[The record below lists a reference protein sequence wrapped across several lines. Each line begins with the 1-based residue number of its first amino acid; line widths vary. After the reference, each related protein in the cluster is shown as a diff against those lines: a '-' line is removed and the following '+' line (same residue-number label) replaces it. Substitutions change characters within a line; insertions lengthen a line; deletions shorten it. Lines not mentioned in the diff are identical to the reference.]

1 MNILHPLL
9 TCVSVV
15 TAGWLA
21 AANASAQPQQR
32 LSLDFDQQQ
41 AMKAKGAT
49 AILDPRTNQ
58 EFRATIDKGTRAA
71 ERPQLVSQACHTP
84 PSCLRVSLD
93 PSAKGAAKN
102 KIMYSFWSHYKPLPG
117 GEQGRMVIGDD
128 RVTRIRFA
136 MKLGEDYDTP
146 PHQMIHFQIFQPK
159 EKGKVNKVKSVN
171 PGGPILSLRIVPQSR
186 RKNKSSGVEEF
197 IIVARSP
204 DAQNLKYYDKRDAGV
219 LFRGQVRKGQWND
232 YSFVLQSD
240 DRNGEMIGRVGF
252 WLNDVKKFDR
262 PVEWGFDPA
271 RYGVSPKLG
280 FELGSYRSADPSGHQ
295 TVYFDDIRLDR

>member
-1 MNILHPLL
+1 M
-9 TCVSVV
+9 SVNFDGRYKMQS
-15 TAGWLA
+15 AGS
-21 AANASAQPQQR
+21 NTFKD
-32 LSLDFDQQQ
+32 LDS
-41 AMKAKGAT
+41 GT
-49 AILDPRTNQ
+49 
-58 EFRATIDKGTRAA
+58 EYRATVDKGTRAKA
-71 ERPQLVSQACHTP
+71 RPRIVADQCASP
-84 PSCLRVSLD
+84 PRCLRVSLD

-102 KIMYSFWSHYKPLPG
+102 KIMYSFWSHYKPLPD

-136 MKLGEDYDTP
+136 MKLGDDYDTP

-204 DAQNLKYYDKRDAGV
+204 DAQKLKYYDKRDAGV

-271 RYGVSPKLG
+271 RYGVSSKLG